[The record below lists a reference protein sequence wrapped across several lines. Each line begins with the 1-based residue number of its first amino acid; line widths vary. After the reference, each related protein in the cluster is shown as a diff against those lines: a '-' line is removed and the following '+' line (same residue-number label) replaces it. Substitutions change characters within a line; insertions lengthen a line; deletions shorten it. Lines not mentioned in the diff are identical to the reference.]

1 MNLNGIKTIEDI
13 NKNIMHKYEFLVAIQ
28 VCIIWISLSMPI
40 IQPNNFYRTVVG
52 CGFFCS
58 IIIIGLFVKANIFKE
73 YRVKK
78 SYFILLSIIGCSFL
92 FNGVYYSV
100 LAYLLIGV
108 VFCIIIPLQNVVFFA
123 NARQEVLEKIAMGIL
138 ISFIVFI
145 IISIIIGPALGRDQ
159 YESILVNPNTLGNY
173 MIIVTS
179 ASLFMIYSKHR
190 SNSKHI
196 YLYYII
202 LSLDVIF
209 AIYSNSRSSMIAIFI
224 QFFAIGVILILQ
236 RLYFRNWKG
245 VLCLL
250 RQGVLFLILTTVLFF
265 TMFFVLTDVKKAIIR
280 STPDLQIAK
289 QYEDITLE
297 DMLSRMSIRYT
308 KGIKTHTSEHNVNN
322 LNNDEFTSGRKDI
335 WKQFINNI
343 GFMGHKEEG
352 RKIIEAN
359 RAYQNT
365 NAHNVYI
372 QVGYSAGAIAGVAMI
387 LLMLLVAKDLVV
399 NLHKFIMRKIAG
411 EEFIFILCSALGF
424 AVVSLTSGGYMLYTY
439 LPSTVF
445 YFSLFILSVEE
456 RKRV

>member
-1 MNLNGIKTIEDI
+1 MNLNGIKTIENI

-52 CGFFCS
+52 CGFICS

-78 SYFILLSIIGCSFL
+78 SYFILLLIIGCSFL

-108 VFCIIIPLQNVVFFA
+108 IFCVMIPLQNIVFFA
-123 NARQEVLEKIAMGIL
+123 NARQQVLQKIATGIL

-179 ASLFMIYSKHR
+179 ASLFMMYSKHR
-190 SNSKHI
+190 LDSKHI

-202 LSLDVIF
+202 LSIDVIF
-209 AIYSNSRSSMIAIFI
+209 ATYSNSRSSMIAIFI

-245 VLCLL
+245 ILHLL

-280 STPDLQIAK
+280 YTPDLQISK

-308 KGIKTHTSEHNVNN
+308 KGIKTHTSEHNANN
-322 LNNDEFTSGRKDI
+322 PNNDEFTSGRKDI

-352 RKIIEAN
+352 RKIIEVN

-399 NLHKFIMRKIAG
+399 NLHKFIMRKTSG

-445 YFSLFILSVEE
+445 YFSLCILSVEE
-456 RKRV
+456 RKCV

>member
-13 NKNIMHKYEFLVAIQ
+13 NKNIMHKYKFLVAIQ

-92 FNGVYYSV
+92 FNGIYYSV

-190 SNSKHI
+190 LNSKHI

-352 RKIIEAN
+352 GKIIEAN